1 MARPPLLGA
10 SRAALAE
17 TYDRGRLSFLLDAA
31 ELGPIV
37 ELWPGTFLVSG
48 HREVHD
54 VLVGSNR
61 KFLSTQN
68 FLRSKVS
75 GDLGSESVQRWMR
88 SRKAASA
95 ALASRDRLDDHQAE
109 LAQDTRAIVRS
120 WVGRTVDD
128 RELIDTLQVLTS
140 ASIGRYCFGTRNFD
154 EIPPLAQELLDALFP
169 ITASPFVLPRWL
181 RWRPSDLRVR
191 RALRDLESAVSAL
204 ARAPGSDGLCD
215 DLRRADLPPEDVVQM
230 IISTLLAAHGVPAAA
245 ILWGMVELGRHPA
258 VHERLRSA
266 DDADALTHVV
276 SETLRLWP
284 PSWMLGR
291 DAAEGIPFGDWE
303 MPKGS
308 VVMVSSWVT
317 HRVSPTFAPTGGDF
331 RPERW
336 IDAAPQRGE
345 YVPFGGGP
353 RWCVGAKFAERELST
368 VLGEIVRNSTMRIQ
382 LSGTELTVNERRT
395 LTPEGFSM
403 RFHVPV
409 GT

>member
-1 MARPPLLGA
+1 MAQPPLLGT

-17 TYDRGRLSFLLDAA
+17 TYDRGRLAFLLDAA
-31 ELGPIV
+31 ALGPIV

-75 GDLGSESVQRWMR
+75 GDLGSESVQRWMK

-95 ALASRDRLDDHQAE
+95 ALASRRRLEDHQVE
-109 LAQDTRAIVRS
+109 LAHDTNAIVGS
-120 WVGRTVDD
+120 WLGRTVGD
-128 RELIDTLQVLTS
+128 RELIDTLQILTS
-140 ASIGRYCFGTRNFD
+140 TSITRYCFGTRNSD
-154 EIPPLAQELLDALFP
+154 EIPALAQELLDALFP

-191 RALRDLESAVSAL
+191 RALRTLESAVAKL
-204 ARAPGSDGLCD
+204 AQAPGSDGLCD
-215 DLRRADLPPEDVVQM
+215 DLRQADLPLKDVVQM
-230 IISTLLAAHGVPAAA
+230 IISTLLAAHGVPASA
-245 ILWGMVELGRHPA
+245 ILWGMVELGA
-258 VHERLRSA
+258 RSA
-266 DDADALTHVV
+266 LQEQLRGEGGAGALTRVV

-291 DAAEGIPFGDWE
+291 DAAEDIPFGDWE
-303 MPKGS
+303 MKAGS

-317 HRVSPTFAPTGGDF
+317 HRVSPTFASTGGDF

-336 IDAAPQRGE
+336 IDAAPERGE
-345 YVPFGGGP
+345 FIPFGGGP
-353 RWCVGAKFAERELST
+353 RWCVGAKFAEREMST

-382 LSGTELTVNERRT
+382 LSGAELKVNERRT

-403 RFHVPV
+403 RFYLPE